1 MSPSDSVL
9 VEVKVTRKYLADLP
23 KGPAGLFFGMT
34 ENEEMSLKVFGSNAV
49 LCLSSIDPGPERY
62 FTADWYTFQTL
73 NMNKRT
79 Q

>member
-1 MSPSDSVL
+1 ML
-9 VEVKVTRKYLADLP
+9 VEIEVPRKYLPGLP
-23 KGPAGLFFGMT
+23 KGPVGPFFGMT
-34 ENEEMSLKVFGSNAV
+34 ENEEMLLKVFGSNAV

>member
-1 MSPSDSVL
+1 ML
-9 VEVKVTRKYLADLP
+9 VEIKVARKYLPGLP
-23 KGPAGLFFGMT
+23 KDPAGLFFGMT

-62 FTADWYTFQTL
+62 FTADWHTFQTL
-73 NMNKRT
+73 NINKRI

>member
-1 MSPSDSVL
+1 ML
-9 VEVKVTRKYLADLP
+9 VEIEVPRKYLPGLP
-23 KGPAGLFFGMT
+23 KGPAGFFFGMT

-49 LCLSSIDPGPERY
+49 LCLSSIDPELERY

-73 NMNKRT
+73 NMNKRI